1 MNKENKKIGFLEIKQ
16 KVKHLKKNQLRF
28 AFRWLLLSF

>member
-1 MNKENKKIGFLEIKQ
+1 MNKENKKIGFLKIKQ
-16 KVKHLKKNQLRF
+16 KVKDLKKNQLRF